1 VICHDRIL
9 GICSP
14 TKKYPG
20 PLLKKIKKSLINVLK
35 ETANKSTARK
45 DNQEGRRMIERQN
58 IILWYMK
65 YKFKEKLLVNL

>member
-14 TKKYPG
+14 TKKIPG

-45 DNQEGRRMIERQN
+45 DNQEGRRKIE
-58 IILWYMK
+58 
-65 YKFKEKLLVNL
+65 